1 MNHSQHA
8 PIPVDFPVFLKRIC
22 ENPLTF
28 LIPAL
33 RPSGPAAVPE
43 GNPTQLRRSHPKKLH
58 RGAPG
63 MQPRIPIPIPAP
75 GAWRAGGAN
84 HPHGHFQPLHSHS
97 RRMEDGITQWD
108 HGILLGVLSSP
119 FRAPP
124 LPSPAGG
131 GRDSLLTLVSAPS
144 PRDDP
149 LGSALCSPCFPPSA
163 FLPDFLLSASP
174 CGRIRP
180 FPSPSTPNPAGKSPA
195 EPRHCGFTPEQPRTP
210 RPSLQARGAPP
221 CRAQPPPEAPQ
232 GGEFGGGSSRD
243 PGPFSCSSY
252 LPAPCAAP
260 GEGVAQVRALPFSY
274 LTFPVRLE

>member
-33 RPSGPAAVPE
+33 RPSGPAAVPK
-43 GNPTQLRRSHPKKLH
+43 GIPTQLRRSHPKKLH

-108 HGILLGVLSSP
+108 HGVLLGVLSSP

-131 GRDSLLTLVSAPS
+131 DGIRCSPSFLLRPLGMIPWDQHFAPRAFP
-144 PRDDP
+144 PRLSCRISCFQP
-149 LGSALCSPCFPPSA
+149 LPVAGSGLFPRLPPQIQLGSARPSPDTA
-163 FLPDFLLSASP
+163 ASP
-174 CGRIRP
+174 QSSRAP
-180 FPSPSTPNPAGKSPA
+180 PV
-195 EPRHCGFTPEQPRTP
+195 
-210 RPSLQARGAPP
+210 PP
-221 CRAQPPPEAPQ
+221 CRPAVPPRAGRSHPLKPPRE
-232 GGEFGGGSSRD
+232 GN
-243 PGPFSCSSY
+243 
-252 LPAPCAAP
+252 L
-260 GEGVAQVRALPFSY
+260 GEGHPGIQVPSPAALTCRHHVRLQVRALP
-274 LTFPVRLE
+274 R